1 MDREKLIEV
10 CPVCGNADLYYE
22 VGGYAGTV
30 YHCKECGYIGACV
43 IEANEEMIE
52 KIRENY
58 LRGKVIESNKKSENK
73 WDNKISV
80 KLIIYFYT

>member
-22 VGGYAGTV
+22 VGGYAGKV
-30 YHCKECGYIGACV
+30 YHCKECEYIGAFI

-52 KIRENY
+52 KIKEKYRHERVNQDE
-58 LRGKVIESNKKSENK
+58 KNE
-73 WDNKISV
+73 
-80 KLIIYFYT
+80 